1 MHEVGLEEILQVG
14 CCHLE
19 KAHREQNQIFRISAI
34 SFFHLRERESFSIW
48 ERELLRAKQHIF
60 PSPSSYCIL
69 HYWAFFYTSLIKPIS
84 WNSFIYPTC
93 ISISLWAK
101 WGWNHR
107 DKIQWGL
114 PEENLQDLLRL
125 TKVLVKKRQLYKDSG
140 ESWTTAVGSQA
151 GSLQRL
157 QWSRPGK
164 GFINRWH
171 CNCPFISMQ

>member
-1 MHEVGLEEILQVG
+1 MHAVGLEEILQVG
-14 CCHLE
+14 CCNLE

-34 SFFHLRERESFSIW
+34 SFFHLRERTFESQTTYIPLSLI
-48 ERELLRAKQHIF
+48 LLY
-60 PSPSSYCIL
+60 SY
-69 HYWAFFYTSLIKPIS
+69 YWALFYTSLIKPIS

-101 WGWNHR
+101 LGWKHR
-107 DKIQWGL
+107 DKIQWRL
-114 PEENLQDLLRL
+114 PKENLQDLLRL

-140 ESWTTAVGSQA
+140 ESGTTAVGSQA
-151 GSLQRL
+151 GSLQQL

-164 GFINRWH
+164 GFVSRWH